1 MKLLPLP
8 MFGRVFFALLI
19 MTISALV
26 LIAAT
31 FGTYQDRV
39 IAMTLAPM
47 WAAAIRT
54 EQEQPGPSQRA
65 LDLRMRVDVFGGSP
79 PTQAYSI
86 ASDGRTAALTD
97 ALAQAGINVTDTRLD
112 DKSELPVTWLRVQP
126 AQGEARW
133 VGLAG
138 GVQPSSF
145 RIRAWSVLGV
155 LILVITIASWFTSR
169 WVVRPV
175 ARLARQVDDIGR
187 GEVPTETVRGTRE
200 IERLGAA
207 LTTMARQ
214 RAAFDE
220 QRRVMLMGVSH
231 DLRSPLTR
239 IRVAADLLCEQAP
252 LRELIVRN
260 VEHADAII
268 ESFLSYVRTDAEG
281 VENIVDL
288 SAEAARAA
296 RLAQLHAAQVRIA
309 PGAVVRGN
317 ATMVQ
322 RMLGNVLDN
331 AARHGAPPIRLSLA
345 IDSAAQHVVLMV
357 EDAGP
362 GIVDPKRMLQPFERG
377 DANRAQGGAGLGL
390 AIVARIVERHAGT
403 LDIGAA
409 ADGGGTRVIMRLPLA
424 GPPLATGRRF
434 D

>member
-8 MFGRVFFALLI
+8 MFGRIFIALLV

-31 FGTYQDRV
+31 FGNYQDRV

-65 LDLRMRVDVFGGSP
+65 LDLRMRVDVFGGLP
-79 PTQAYSI
+79 PAQAYSI
-86 ASDGRTAALTD
+86 ASDGRTKALTD
-97 ALAQAGINVTDTRLD
+97 ALGQSGINVIDTKLD
-112 DKSELPVTWLRVQP
+112 DTSELPVTWLQVQP
-126 AQGEARW
+126 SQGEARW

-145 RIRAWSVLGV
+145 RVRAWGVLGV
-155 LILVITIASWFTSR
+155 LILVITIAAWFTSR
-169 WVVRPV
+169 WVARPM
-175 ARLARQVDDIGR
+175 ARLSQQVDAISR
-187 GEVPTETVRGTRE
+187 GEVPADTVRGARE
-200 IERLGAA
+200 IERLGTA

-239 IRVAADLLCEQAP
+239 IRVAADLLNEQAP

-281 VENIVDL
+281 VEDSVDL
-288 SAEAARAA
+288 SAVVASAA
-296 RLAQLHAAQVRIA
+296 RLAGLNAAQVRIA
-309 PGAVVRGN
+309 PDAIVCGN
-317 ATMVQ
+317 ATMLQ
-322 RMLGNVLDN
+322 RLLGNLLDN
-331 AARHGAPPIRLSLA
+331 AARHGAPPILLSLA
-345 IDSAAQHVVLMV
+345 IDRGAHQAALTV
-357 EDAGP
+357 EDHGP
-362 GIVDPKRMLQPFERG
+362 GIVDPKRMLLPFERG
-377 DANRAQGGAGLGL
+377 DASRSQGGAGLGL
-390 AIVARIVERHAGT
+390 AIVARTVERHAGT
-403 LDIGAA
+403 LDIGAV
-409 ADGGGTRVIMRLPLA
+409 DGGGSRVTVRLPLS
-424 GPPLATGRRF
+424 
-434 D
+434 